1 MITLTI
7 FDLMCLAVVNLFVFL
22 PFNHIRGKFHQ
33 NENLYVFLQSVL
45 QILTQIL
52 DQLFFS
58 CFEGA
63 NMTPEKLQSL
73 PDF

>member
-7 FDLMCLAVVNLFVFL
+7 FDLIGLAVVNLFVFVS
-22 PFNHIRGKFHQ
+22 FNHISGKFHQ
-33 NENLYVFLQSVL
+33 NENLYVLLQSIL
-45 QILTQIL
+45 QILTQLL
-52 DQLFFS
+52 DQIIS